1 MKETFNQEGCHPM
14 SRFKHV
20 GTLVVVVAFGVLAV
34 GASLARAAEFG
45 PVTLPGTGDSQDLL
59 RTLAKRYTDQ
69 FPDRSVIVPNSTGS
83 DGGIKVVGTG
93 ESPIGRVSRL
103 PDSQEVA
110 QYGPFEYVEFSR
122 VPVVFVVGRETGV
135 INLSQDQICQLF
147 SGRITNWKDVG
158 GNDVLVDVQSRPDG
172 SNLQTIK
179 QHIPCFSSLTVIA
192 NANYN
197 ERNADLVAAMKRFP
211 GAIGFMPL
219 SESVLY
225 RYQAVALDGVL
236 PTMPSYPLGIGLG
249 FVHKGALPA
258 GVQAFLDYLQSEAAH
273 TIMRTTGHVPVS
285 RN

>member
-1 MKETFNQEGCHPM
+1 MNDSFNQEERNPM
-14 SRFKHV
+14 SRFKRTA
-20 GTLVVVVAFGVLAV
+20 TLVAMFVL
-34 GASLARAAEFG
+34 GALTAGTPLARAAQLE

-59 RTLAKRYTDQ
+59 RALAQSYTAQ
-69 FPDRSVIVPNSTGS
+69 FPDRTVVVPNSTGS

-110 QYGPFEYVEFSR
+110 KYGRLEYLEFSR
-122 VPVVFVVGRETGV
+122 VPVVFVVGAQAGV
-135 INLSQDQICQLF
+135 RNLSQQQICDLF

-158 GNDVLVDVQSRPDG
+158 GNDRLVDVQSRPNG

-179 QHIPCFSSLTVIA
+179 KNVSCFAGLTVTP

-197 ERNADLVAAMKRFP
+197 ERNADLVASMKRFP

-219 SESVLY
+219 SEAVLY
-225 RYQAVALDGVL
+225 GSEAVALDGVL
-236 PTMPSYPLGIGLG
+236 STMPNYPLGIGLG

-258 GVQAFLDYLQSEAAH
+258 GVQAFLEYLKTESAH
-273 TIMRTTGHVPVS
+273 NVMRTTGHVPVT